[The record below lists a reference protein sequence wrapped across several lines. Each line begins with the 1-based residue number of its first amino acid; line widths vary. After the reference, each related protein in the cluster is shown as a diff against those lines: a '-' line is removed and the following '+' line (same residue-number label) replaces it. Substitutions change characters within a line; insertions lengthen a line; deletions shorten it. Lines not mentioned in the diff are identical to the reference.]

1 MRSRVGVLIVCA
13 LLSACAGRVPKERLV
28 EVPVVVAVPAELSAD
43 CRIEEPAN
51 ATVGELLRVANARRI
66 SLEKCNIDKEAIRNL
81 RRN

>member
-1 MRSRVGVLIVCA
+1 MRSRIWVLA
-13 LLSACAGRVPKERLV
+13 LCLGLTACAGRVPKERLV
-28 EVPVVVAVPAELSAD
+28 EVPVVVGVPAELSAD
-43 CRIEEPAN
+43 CHIEEPTN

>member
-1 MRSRVGVLIVCA
+1 MRSRVWVLAIC
-13 LLSACAGRVPKERLV
+13 LGLTACAGRVSKERLV

-43 CRIEEPAN
+43 CHIEEPTN

-81 RRN
+81 RR